1 MSTETRDVNL
11 TEGAL
16 FRPLVVLS
24 LPIVAS
30 QLMQVAYNLADT
42 FWVGRLGQDA
52 VSALSFSFPLVFVL
66 VGAGGGFTA
75 AGSVLVAQHRGA
87 GNDSAVDHVAG
98 QTVGFVLLVSLAIAA
113 VGYLFAPTVLSLIGT
128 TPGTDIHSMAVSY
141 TRTLFLGVSALF
153 GFFIFQALLRG
164 WGDTRTPMYLMA
176 VGVGFNV
183 LLDPFLVLGFQNN
196 VLFPV
201 LGLADLQSQLH
212 AATGFAGMG
221 VQGAAVAT
229 VISRGFTAVVGIAIL
244 FSGRVGIDISPSDLV
259 PERETIRQIVEVGA
273 PLGVEQS
280 MTPLTMTVM
289 TAIVAVAGPAA
300 VAAFG
305 VANRIIAV
313 IFLPAQGLGQGTETL
328 VGQNLGAS
336 KPDRAKRGVVL
347 SSLVVGVVMVASTVV
362 SLLYAGEIV
371 SLFVSGPG
379 ADAVVA
385 HGRDYLTIFGLT
397 FVFMGVFRIVIATFR
412 GSGSA
417 REAMAFA
424 LVGLWVFRVP
434 LAYAGLVFGDG
445 ATGIWWGMAAGNT
458 LGTLAATAWLL
469 RGTWTD
475 SVVET
480 GEGAPVPTD

>member
-11 TEGAL
+11 TDGAL

-98 QTVGFVLLVSLAIAA
+98 QTVGFVLLVSLAVAA
-113 VGYLFAPTVLSLIGT
+113 IGYLFAPTVLSLIGT
-128 TPGTDIHSMAVSY
+128 TPGTDIHSM
-141 TRTLFLGVSALF
+141 
-153 GFFIFQALLRG
+153 
-164 WGDTRTPMYLMA
+164 GDTRTPMYLMA

-183 LLDPFLVLGFQNN
+183 LLDPFLVLGFRNN

-201 LGLADLQSQLH
+201 LGLADLQSQLY

-480 GEGAPVPTD
+480 DEGAPAPTD